1 MSGNNRFKKI
11 YMDGAATMPT
21 DPEVIESMF
30 ACLNDKESYA
40 NSSSVHVS
48 GRDAMQKIEK
58 ARDQISKLINANK
71 EEPQDIY
78 INMCWPQ
85 DAKHRCPAGLRNNCI
100 RFASMAKR
108 QA

>member
-48 GRDAMQKIEK
+48 GGMQCK
-58 ARDQISKLINANK
+58 KLRK
-71 EEPQDIY
+71 QE
-78 INMCWPQ
+78 
-85 DAKHRCPAGLRNNCI
+85 I
-100 RFASMAKR
+100 RFR
-108 QA
+108 N